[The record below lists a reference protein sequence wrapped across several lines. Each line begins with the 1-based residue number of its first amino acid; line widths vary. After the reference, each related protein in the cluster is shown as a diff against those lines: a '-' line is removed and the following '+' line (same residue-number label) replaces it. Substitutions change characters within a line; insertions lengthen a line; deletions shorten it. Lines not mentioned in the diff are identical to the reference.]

1 MVNTQLF
8 RSMKGALLPDA
19 TARNHA
25 QAPAYALSARHQL
38 AQLAATGCLN
48 QTFYASAESQLDT
61 VHALAQAVDA
71 AFVAKT
77 AVYARQAGHM
87 KDMPALLAAT
97 LAARD
102 VALLSQVFGRVV
114 DNGKMLR
121 NFVQILRSG
130 AVGRKSL
137 GSRPKKLVQRWLLT
151 ASEKQLL
158 NAAVGHT
165 RSLMRRRCRPSPRPS
180 SASSEARP
188 KAWRAR
194 CPTCRSRC

>member
-8 RSMKGALLPDA
+8 QTLKGALLPDA
-19 TARNHA
+19 NVRN
-25 QAPAYALSARHQL
+25 QERAPAYAMSARHQL

-48 QTFYASAESQLDT
+48 QTFYANAESQLDT
-61 VHALAQAVDA
+61 VRALAQTVDPI
-71 AFVAKT
+71 FVAQT
-77 AVYARQAGHM
+77 ALYARQAGHM

-97 LAARD
+97 LAVRD
-102 VALLSQVFGRVV
+102 VSLLAQVFGRVI

-137 GSRPKKLVQRWLLT
+137 GSRPKKLVQAWLLT

-158 NAAVGHT
+158 NASVGNT
-165 RSLMRRRCRPSPRPS
+165 PSL
-180 SASSEARP
+180 ADVV
-188 KAWRAR
+188 KKIGRAHV
-194 CPTCRSRC
+194 